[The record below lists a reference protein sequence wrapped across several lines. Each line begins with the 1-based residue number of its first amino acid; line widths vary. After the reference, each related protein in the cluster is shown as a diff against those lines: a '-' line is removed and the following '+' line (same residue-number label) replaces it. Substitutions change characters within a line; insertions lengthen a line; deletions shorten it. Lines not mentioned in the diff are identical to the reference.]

1 MSRSGV
7 AIEDGIQQVR
17 IVKFLSLLVMAPVA
31 MFLSG
36 CATGSAVIT
45 GQQRPPIPIE
55 DVRLFSSPPKEP
67 YEEIGLITAN
77 SFWSWGWTQQAEMDT
92 ATRELKAKAA
102 KIGANGVILRNL
114 GWEPTSNTG
123 VFVGGGIYSGSTD
136 TMRTIDG
143 VAIYLPRSGGA
154 GGAGGASRATRDD

>member
-1 MSRSGV
+1 MNGS
-7 AIEDGIQQVR
+7 
-17 IVKFLSLLVMAPVA
+17 IVLTSAPPSSLLFMKVLSFSMLILAAV
-31 MFLSG
+31 FLAG

-55 DVRLFSSPPKEP
+55 EVRLFSTPPKQP

-77 SFWSWGWTQQAEMDT
+77 SFWSWAWTQQAEMDT

-102 KIGANGVILRNL
+102 KIGANGVILKNL
-114 GWEPTSNTG
+114 SWQPSSNTG
-123 VFVGGGIYSGSTD
+123 VVVGGGIYSGSTD

-143 VAIYLPRSGGA
+143 IAIYLPPSGTTA
-154 GGAGGASRATRDD
+154 AREN

>member
-1 MSRSGV
+1 LLMKV
-7 AIEDGIQQVR
+7 CLFPILI
-17 IVKFLSLLVMAPVA
+17 LLVGLLA
-31 MFLSG
+31 G

-55 DVRLFSSPPKEP
+55 DVRLFSSPPSEP

-77 SFWSWGWTQQAEMDT
+77 SFWSWGWNEQAEMDT

-114 GWEPTSNTG
+114 GWRPTSNTG
-123 VFVGGGIYSGSTD
+123 VVLGGGIYSGSTD

-143 VAIYLPRSGGA
+143 VAIYLPRGGTKP
-154 GGAGGASRATRDD
+154 ATPQ